1 MPTFWVKA
9 LEGCWRVASG
19 TQDTGVTRETETER
33 LEFCNLVQGVE
44 EY

>member
-9 LEGCWRVASG
+9 LEGCWRVVSD
-19 TQDTGVTRETETER
+19 TQDMGVTRETER